1 MKCDYCD
8 MEAIAEYDIPHLS
21 GTINVCVRHDQSAR
35 KLQKEKTEQ
44 NREITIRI
52 YEEGAM
58 KEEQIHYLEPEKSIS
73 SLGHKIH
80 EIFVSNEI
88 NLNED

>member
-1 MKCDYCD
+1 MTRCDYCE
-8 MEAIAEYDIPHLS
+8 MEATVEYDIPHLS
-21 GTINVCVRHDQSAR
+21 ETINLCVRHDQSSR
-35 KLQKEKTEQ
+35 KLQEKNLEQ

-73 SLGHKIH
+73 SLGHNIHNLFVEEKI
-80 EIFVSNEI
+80 
-88 NLNED
+88 